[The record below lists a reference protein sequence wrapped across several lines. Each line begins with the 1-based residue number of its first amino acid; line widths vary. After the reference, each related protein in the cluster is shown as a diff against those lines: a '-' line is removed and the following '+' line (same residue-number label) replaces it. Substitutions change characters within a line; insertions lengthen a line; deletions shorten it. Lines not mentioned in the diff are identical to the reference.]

1 MNPGMRTPPVATRLL
16 PVAAVLCA
24 CFHTP
29 VDAQTQDHAD
39 DAPKTCDLNLGRQPL
54 ERSLDQLIRQ
64 CDVELIYPSDI
75 VKGVTARAIKGR
87 YALDTGLQRLLD
99 GTGLTYIRSGRD
111 AVEIVR
117 AAAAKEPPVRGA
129 SGKPEVAPQEVGDR
143 KLAEVVITTTAQGL
157 VATRAETPLSEI
169 PQTISII
176 SAEQMRQQNNASV
189 ADALSDAVGI
199 TAVQIDSQNQSYY
212 SRGFIIN
219 TYHVDGGAALHEF
232 PYQQNISTA
241 ALLSVPDIGEIDHIE
256 VLRGADAL
264 FGASGNPGATINLVR
279 KRPLDTFEIDTHS
292 TAGSWNN
299 YRQEIDV
306 TGPLGVPE
314 GALRG
319 RLDAALSDRDF
330 FYQSAFSGHENIFGV
345 LEYDLTS
352 RTLLT
357 LGGSYHRDDGRPFEG
372 GVPNFADG
380 SDAHLPRGTAFTFDW
395 ERLYSQNREGYLQ
408 LRQNLGADW
417 QLKANATAL
426 NGSVDYTLAQFRS
439 AVDASTGTLSPGPAS
454 LYTLTPTLQRELSF
468 DATVSGSAHWFGRRE
483 QLAFGVDYT
492 HFRQD
497 LLIVEPSG
505 SFGPAQADAYDFNST
520 PYPNPRSP
528 AASDFAGG
536 ESSNTV
542 QTGIWASGLLQITTS
557 WSVTA
562 GLRVSDESGSG
573 TIILRFLG
581 NTFLLPKGRY
591 AYVDKP
597 TPYVGTMF
605 ALTSH
610 YSLYASYADI
620 YYSNSGEVSAT
631 RRLSPG
637 DGVNIETGIKSSWRD
652 GALTGSLALYTI
664 LQRGLASSDGSNTLT
679 NSYQPY
685 CCYVPSGRVE
695 SKGVD
700 VELAGSVL
708 PGWLIAAGYT
718 FNNNRGLLPD
728 YVYGGALST
737 QTPRHLLK
745 AWTSWQLPGN
755 WHRWSIGASLQAQSR
770 NYALGLTCSLNSQG
784 ACLSGGLRHYF
795 EAQPSYAVVSPR
807 IAYQFGSRWQVAL
820 SVNNLFDRT
829 YYQTISGPSG
839 GNWYGDPRNFTVRVD
854 GKF

>member
-1 MNPGMRTPPVATRLL
+1 MNPGTRTPAVATRLL
-16 PVAAVLCA
+16 PVAAVVCA
-24 CFHTP
+24 CLHAP
-29 VDAQTQDHAD
+29 VDAQTQDRAN
-39 DAPKTCDLNLGRQPL
+39 DAPKSCDLNLERQPL
-54 ERSLDQLIRQ
+54 ERTLEQLIRQ
-64 CDVELIYPSDI
+64 CDVQLIYPSDT
-75 VKGVTARAIKGR
+75 VKGVIARAIKGR
-87 YALDTGLQRLLD
+87 YPLDTALHRLLD
-99 GTGLTYIRSGRD
+99 GTGFTYIRYGTD

-117 AAAAKEPPVRGA
+117 AAAANESPARGA
-129 SGKPEVAPQEVGDR
+129 SGKPEVAPEGASDR
-143 KLAEVVITTTAQGL
+143 RLAEVVIATTAQGL
-157 VATRAETPLSEI
+157 VATRTETALSEI
-169 PQTISII
+169 PQTISIV

-189 ADALSDAVGI
+189 ADALSDAVGV
-199 TAVQIDSQNQSYY
+199 TAVQIDSQNQAYY

-232 PYQQNISTA
+232 PYQENISTA

-292 TAGSWNN
+292 TAGRWNN

-306 TGPLGVPE
+306 TGPLGLD
-314 GALRG
+314 GGLRG
-319 RLDAALSDRDF
+319 RLDAAYSDRDF
-330 FYQSAFSGHENIFGV
+330 FYRSAFSEHKNVFGV
-345 LEYDLTS
+345 LEYDLTA

-357 LGGSYHRDDGRPFEG
+357 LGGSYHADDGRPFEG

-395 ERLYSQNREGYLQ
+395 ERFYSQNREGYLQ
-408 LRQNLGADW
+408 LRQNLGGDW
-417 QLKANATAL
+417 RLKANATAL
-426 NGSVDYTLAQFRS
+426 NGSVDYTLAQFQS
-439 AVDASTGTLSPGPAS
+439 AVGASTGTLSPGPMS

-468 DATVSGSAHWFGRRE
+468 DATVSGSADWFGRRE
-483 QLAFGVDYT
+483 QVALGIDYT
-492 HFRQD
+492 HFHQE
-497 LLIVEPSG
+497 LLIVGPSAP
-505 SFGPAQADAYDFNST
+505 FGPTEADAYDFDAT

-528 AASDFAGG
+528 AASDFASGG
-536 ESSNTV
+536 SSRTV
-542 QTGIWASGLLQITTS
+542 QSGVWASTLLQITTP

-562 GLRVSDESGSG
+562 GLRVSDESGSSDSVV
-573 TIILRFLG
+573 RFLG
-581 NTFLLPKGRY
+581 NSLVFAKIRY

-620 YYSNSGEVSAT
+620 YYSNNGDVSAS
-631 RRLSPG
+631 RRLAPG
-637 DGVNIETGIKSSWRD
+637 DGVNTEAGIKSSWRN
-652 GALTGSLALYTI
+652 GALTGALALYSI
-664 LQRGLASSDGSNTLT
+664 LQRGIATFDDNGTLT

-685 CCYVPSGRVE
+685 CCYTPNGRIK

-700 VELAGSVL
+700 AELAGSVL

-718 FNNNRGLLPD
+718 FNNNRGLVPD
-728 YVYGGALST
+728 YVDGGAVST

-745 AWTSWQLPGN
+745 VWTSWQLPGE

-770 NYALGLTCSLNSQG
+770 NYALGLSCALNSQG
-784 ACLSGGLRHYF
+784 GCLGGGLQPYF

-807 IAYQFGSRWQVAL
+807 IGYQFDSNWQVAL

-839 GNWYGDPRNFTVRVD
+839 GNWYGEPRNFTVRVD